1 MRIRISRPR
10 SRNLVAA
17 AAVVA
22 LLATA
27 ACDDQPAGASSAT
40 GTTLALAIQGTPNSF
55 DPTQLVDGQQTY
67 VWNSLYDTLLITDNK
82 GQLQPG
88 AAKSWKYSDD
98 ARTLT
103 LKLREGMT
111 FSTGSEVDSAA
122 VKATLDRIRTTPGPN
137 QAGLSAVESVET
149 PDARTV
155 VLELP
160 HPDGALLHRLS
171 GPAGVIG
178 DPKTLTAKRTALNPV
193 TSGPYTLDKGA
204 TVNGSVYVLKRRED
218 YWDKKAYPFRTV
230 KIRVIADRTA
240 AVNALKSGEINAGSV
255 EVTQAGTLKSAGF
268 HVKHVAATA
277 AGNLVL
283 ADRAGKV
290 LKPLADIRVR
300 KAINMAF
307 DREKIVKQIL
317 QGSGK
322 PTEQILNPK
331 GQGHDAALDHTYS
344 YDPAA
349 AKKLLTE
356 AGYPGGFR
364 VTMPSLIFTK
374 PFEATI
380 TQSLADIGIKV
391 KWQTVPPQQNV
402 SALTSKK
409 YPIIFFLEG
418 LNTDPVMTQ
427 ISFAPGGARNMFGS
441 TDPQLTKLMDR
452 AAGKTDPAKAA
463 DIYRQINSFTVR
475 NAWNAPVFYVG
486 TYWATKKG
494 ITYLGDGSS
503 TVSTIRQFG
512 VSG

>member
-1 MRIRISRPR
+1 VIS
-10 SRNLVAA
+10 
-17 AAVVA
+17 
-22 LLATA
+22 
-27 ACDDQPAGASSAT
+27 
-40 GTTLALAIQGTPNSF
+40 
-55 DPTQLVDGQQTY
+55 
-67 VWNSLYDTLLITDNK
+67 
-82 GQLQPG
+82 
-88 AAKSWKYSDD
+88 
-98 ARTLT
+98 
-103 LKLREGMT
+103 
-111 FSTGSEVDSAA
+111 
-122 VKATLDRIRTTPGPN
+122 
-137 QAGLSAVESVET
+137 
-149 PDARTV
+149 
-155 VLELP
+155 
-160 HPDGALLHRLS
+160 
-171 GPAGVIG
+171 
-178 DPKTLTAKRTALNPV
+178 
-193 TSGPYTLDKGA
+193 
-204 TVNGSVYVLKRRED
+204 
-218 YWDKKAYPFRTV
+218 
-230 KIRVIADRTA
+230 DRTA

-255 EVTQAGTLKSAGF
+255 EVTQADTLRSAGF

-283 ADRAGKV
+283 ADRAGEV
-290 LKPLADIRVR
+290 LKPLADVQVR

-331 GQGHDAALDHTYS
+331 GRGHDAALDQTYS

-356 AGYPGGFR
+356 AGYPDGFP
-364 VTMPSLIFTK
+364 VTMPSLVFTK

-402 SALTSKK
+402 SALNSKK
-409 YPIIFFLEG
+409 YPILFFLEG
-418 LNTDPVMTQ
+418 LNTDPTMTQ
-427 ISFAPGGARNMFGS
+427 INFAPGGARNVFGS

-452 AAGKTDPAKAA
+452 AASETDPAKAA
-463 DIYRQINSFTVR
+463 DIYRQINSFTVK
-475 NAWNAPVFYVG
+475 NAWNAPVFYIG